1 MRFCQKGF
9 MCRNNKL
16 EEMRE
21 HRVDEEGR
29 KQFLKELS
37 QKGIVTEDAL
47 DTLLLLKNFLK
58 VL

>member
-47 DTLLLLKNFLK
+47 DTLLLLKKFP
-58 VL
+58 